1 MATGLSGVFSGIDP
15 EPLIERVLGINNAP
29 LKRLQTQ
36 RAVVESR
43 KAAFN
48 EIERLLNEFKTV
60 SQKLSDASTFRQ
72 VSASS
77 SDKQVIDVSSSG
89 PAVEGTYSIEV
100 ERLATAHRDVHGG
113 VTSLTTTLG
122 SSRSFAVSAGYS
134 APQDVMFTTSGEQS
148 TYSIN
153 FGPNQ
158 AITGVTFEANTS
170 YTLQDVADAINAR
183 SNEQFGYDAAVIEP
197 DGSDYRIAISAEG
210 YGPVGEM
217 TMTLEDGDEIDA
229 LAVENWQ
236 ATDGDPAVFS
246 YTYNGVTRNIA
257 TGDNT
262 NLEKLRDLINNDSS
276 NPGIRASILEHDSGD
291 GKRFHLVLA
300 GVNTGSDYGIT
311 INEST
316 TLKGFGATEGDW
328 ATTEAQDSLIRVDGY
343 PASEYISRSGNTISD
358 VIAGI
363 TINLTGTGTAN
374 INASR
379 QTQGLQNEMSNL
391 VAIYNS
397 LQTRVA
403 QYTGYNAETGLSGI
417 LQGENAITS
426 MLKSIRNTF
435 AGVPAGFVDGKQGYI
450 RASELGITTTKDG
463 QIEFDTTVFADA
475 VKDNYDAVAQL
486 IGANGLGDVTSDYFT
501 FNSARATTS
510 TGDHQIEV
518 TFNENG
524 KIATARIRRN
534 ENDHWRNLDIKGNVI
549 TGREGGPEE
558 GLSVSVTWDGVSTTQ
573 TTTVTVRNGLGAG
586 LSNLVDD
593 YLNTLLPKRKEYA
606 DSNISAL
613 DRNIER
619 QQNRLTQIET
629 RLRQQYARM
638 EAQLAN
644 LDGQRAAYSAL
655 FSSIEQN
662 KSNQ

>member
-15 EPLIERVLGINNAP
+15 EPLIQRVLGINNAP

-43 KAAFN
+43 RAAFN

-72 VSASS
+72 VSAFST
-77 SDKQVIDVSSSG
+77 DKQVIDVSSSG

-122 SSRSFAVSAGYS
+122 SSRSFAVSAGYI
-134 APQDVMFTTSGEQS
+134 APQDVMFTTFGEQS

-217 TMTLEDGDEIDA
+217 TMALEDGDEIDA